1 MQGTLMG
8 ADKEWI
14 YSFSTWDYLLP
25 GGTQLASEWHARLCQ
40 QSAESAP
47 LHRKAKSLP
56 SPWWVPHPGCQ
67 HQAAQ
72 GTEHKPTASLQG
84 KGPDTLLAL
93 PPPPSWFLILMCA
106 VLAFIKC
113 RMLAQLFF
121 FHLGKKP
128 KRFTYS
134 PVCYEKPITSN
145 QQAQPSLSEECQ
157 LLLQSCP
164 CHPNPA
170 VLTPSLETRV
180 L

>member
-93 PPPPSWFLILMCA
+93 PPLPILVFNFDVRRACFYQMQNACTA
-106 VLAFIKC
+106 V
-113 RMLAQLFF
+113 FF
-121 FHLGKKP
+121 SSGKKT
-128 KRFTYS
+128 KTIH
-134 PVCYEKPITSN
+134 V
-145 QQAQPSLSEECQ
+145 QPSL
-157 LLLQSCP
+157 LW
-164 CHPNPA
+164 
-170 VLTPSLETRV
+170 ETRYFKPASTAKPFRRV
-180 L
+180 PAAAPKLSLPP